1 VNILQD
7 IVQDIVIDFSV
18 VRVTLLGIVQ
28 NVPNCSGL
36 FPIVP
41 DCSVSS
47 DTVGNCVTLL
57 RIVNPDQS

>member
-1 VNILQD
+1 VECFKVNILQD

-36 FPIVP
+36 FPIVAYR
-41 DCSVSS
+41 
-47 DTVGNCVTLL
+47 VTLL
-57 RIVNPDQS
+57 GIV